1 MNGFTGFVLRRT
13 VGFTGFVL
21 RRTVGAAVT
30 LLAISVI
37 VYVVFYATPGNVAQ
51 ITCGPRC
58 SPEQVHQVAR
68 QLNLDDPL
76 FLRYWHF
83 LQGLVAGQDYSTGTS
98 VQHCSAP
105 CLGLSYQSDQQV
117 MQLIW
122 AKLPVSLSLV
132 SGAMVLWLLLGV
144 GTGVLSAWRRG
155 RFSERVLTG
164 LTLAGTATP
173 VFVIGLVL
181 MIVVCGELRLLP
193 FPQYVALTDD
203 PEQWAWNLL
212 LPWLSLALIEAA
224 AFARLTRASMLETL
238 AEDHIRTFR
247 AYGVGERSIV
257 GRHALRGAFA
267 PVIALNAN
275 NVGSAIG
282 GAVLTET
289 LFGLPGIGQEL
300 VHAVDVVDLPVVVGM
315 VLVIGFFVVLANA
328 VADVL
333 YAVADRRVVLT

>member
-1 MNGFTGFVLRRT
+1 MSGFGGFLLRRT
-13 VGFTGFVL
+13 VG
-21 RRTVGAAVT
+21 TVVT

-58 SPEQVHQVAR
+58 SPEQVHQVAQ
-68 QLNLDDPL
+68 QLRLDDPL
-76 FLRYWHF
+76 WVRYWHF
-83 LQGLVAGQDYSTGTS
+83 LEGLIAGQDYSTGTS
-98 VQHCSAP
+98 VEHCSAP

-117 MQLIW
+117 LGIILR
-122 AKLPVSLSLV
+122 KLPVSLSLV
-132 SGAMVLWLLLGV
+132 FGAMILWLLLGV

-155 RFSERVLTG
+155 RFTERVLTG
-164 LTLAGTATP
+164 LTLAGWATP

-181 MIVVCGELRLLP
+181 MIVVCGELQLLP
-193 FPQYVALTDD
+193 FPQYVKLTDD

-247 AYGVGERSIV
+247 AYGVSERKIV

-300 VHAVDVVDLPVVVGM
+300 VHAVTVVDLPVVVGM
-315 VLVIGFFVVLANA
+315 VLVIAFFVVLANA

-333 YAVADRRVVLT
+333 YAVADRRVVLA

>member
-1 MNGFTGFVLRRT
+1 MAGLQGMLGFLVRRT
-13 VGFTGFVL
+13 L
-21 RRTVGAAVT
+21 GAVVT
-30 LLAISVI
+30 LFAISVI
-37 VYVVFYATPGNVAQ
+37 VYVVFYVTPGDVAQ

-58 SPEQVHQVAR
+58 SPEQVHQVAQ
-68 QLNLDDPL
+68 QLRLDDPL
-76 FLRYWHF
+76 YVRYWHF
-83 LQGLVAGQDYSTGTS
+83 LEGLVAGQDYSTGTS

-117 MQLIW
+117 TQLILT
-122 AKLPVSLSLV
+122 KLPVSLSLV
-132 SGAMVLWLLLGV
+132 FGAMVLWLILGV

-155 RFSERVLTG
+155 RLSERLLTG
-164 LTLAGTATP
+164 VTLAGVATP

-181 MIVVCGELRLLP
+181 MIVVCGQLQLLP
-193 FPQYVALTDD
+193 FPQYVDFTDD

-247 AYGVGERSIV
+247 AYGVGERSVI
-257 GRHALRGAFA
+257 GRHALRGALA

-275 NVGSAIG
+275 NFGSAVG

-300 VHAVDVVDLPVVVGM
+300 VHAVNVVDLPVVVGM

-333 YAVADRRVVLT
+333 YAVADRRVVLA

>member
-1 MNGFTGFVLRRT
+1 MSGFGGFVLRRAVGT
-13 VGFTGFVL
+13 V
-21 RRTVGAAVT
+21 VT

-58 SPEQVHQVAR
+58 SPEQVQQVAQ
-68 QLNLDDPL
+68 QLRLDDPL
-76 FLRYWHF
+76 HVRYGHF

-98 VQHCSAP
+98 VEHCPAP
-105 CLGLSYQSDQQV
+105 CLGLSYQTGQQV
-117 MQLIW
+117 LGIILT
-122 AKLPVSLSLV
+122 KLPVSLSLV
-132 SGAMVLWLLLGV
+132 LGAMVVWLVLGV
-144 GTGVLSAWRRG
+144 GTGVLSVWRRG
-155 RFSERVLTG
+155 RISERLLTAV
-164 LTLAGTATP
+164 TLAGTATP

-224 AFARLTRASMLETL
+224 AFARLTRAAMLETL

-247 AYGVGERSIV
+247 AYGVGERSVV
-257 GRHALRGAFA
+257 GRHALRGALA

-275 NVGSAIG
+275 NVGSAVG

-300 VHAVDVVDLPVVVGM
+300 VHAVNVVDLPVVVGM
-315 VLVIGFFVVLANA
+315 VLVIGFFVVIANA

-333 YAVADRRVVLT
+333 YAVADRRVVLA

>member
-1 MNGFTGFVLRRT
+1 MSGFGGFLLRRL
-13 VGFTGFVL
+13 VGTL
-21 RRTVGAAVT
+21 IT

-37 VYVVFYATPGNVAQ
+37 VYVVFFVTPGNVAQ

-58 SPEQVHQVAR
+58 SPEQVHQVAQ
-68 QLNLDDPL
+68 QLRLDDPL
-76 FLRYWHF
+76 YMRYWHF
-83 LQGLVAGQDYSTGTS
+83 LQGILVGQDYSTGTS
-98 VQHCSAP
+98 VEHCSAP
-105 CLGLSYQSDQQV
+105 CLGMSYQGGQQV
-117 MQLIW
+117 TRLIF

-132 SGAMVLWLLLGV
+132 FGAMILWLILGV

-155 RFSERVLTG
+155 RISERVLTG
-164 LTLAGTATP
+164 VTLAGVATP

-181 MIVVCGELRLLP
+181 MIIVCGQLRLLP
-193 FPQYVALTDD
+193 FPQYVSLTDD

-212 LPWLSLALIEAA
+212 LPWLSLALIETAT
-224 AFARLTRASMLETL
+224 FARLTRASMLETL

-247 AYGVGERSIV
+247 AYGVGERSII

-267 PVIALNAN
+267 PIIALNAN
-275 NVGSAIG
+275 NVGGAIG

-300 VHAVDVVDLPVVVGM
+300 VHAVNVVDLPVVVGM
-315 VLVIGFFVVLANA
+315 VLVIGFFVVIANA

-333 YAVADRRVVLT
+333 YAVADRRVVLA